1 MADITSISTKAT
13 LNTKTREIENKI
25 PDTTGFIATTGFNR
39 LTNIRFDARMK
50 EATESL
56 ASKDRVT
63 TALDIADRNRENIQ
77 KTLDYISQNYLV
89 LKPLFKSFTTPTGSD
104 RILAHKS
111 KGLWEESIKPP
122 ATLDNSLT
130 PKLIFTENGI
140 IAIEFKGSCLKQ
152 DKATFTDKN
161 MVNLLIVYE
170 LDTWTRDL
178 NTRNHFPQI
187 TL

>member
-25 PDTTGFIATTGFNR
+25 PDTTGFIATTEFNR

-111 KGLWEESIKPP
+111 N